1 MSRLHCPFCG
11 ARELEE
17 FRFRKT
23 LAEPGTSA
31 CDEVYLRVNRL
42 TMSWEHWQ
50 HVNGCRAWLLVR
62 RNPSDG
68 TVLDIRLAAESDARA
83 QQQRFPH
90 DPS

>member
-1 MSRLHCPFCG
+1 LTRLDCPFCG

-23 LAEPGTSA
+23 LAEPGSNA
-31 CDEVYLRVNRL
+31 CDGFYLRVNRL
-42 TMSWEHWQ
+42 TVSSEHWQ

-68 TVLDIRLAAESDARA
+68 TVLDVRLAVSSEALAHDNDSS
-83 QQQRFPH
+83 H

>member
-1 MSRLHCPFCG
+1 LIRLDCPFCG

-23 LAEPGTSA
+23 LAEPGSNA

-42 TMSWEHWQ
+42 TTSAEHWQ
-50 HVNGCRAWLLVR
+50 HINGCRAWLLVR

-68 TVLDIRLAAESDARA
+68 TILEVRLAAESDALARHNDS
-83 QQQRFPH
+83 P
-90 DPS
+90 P